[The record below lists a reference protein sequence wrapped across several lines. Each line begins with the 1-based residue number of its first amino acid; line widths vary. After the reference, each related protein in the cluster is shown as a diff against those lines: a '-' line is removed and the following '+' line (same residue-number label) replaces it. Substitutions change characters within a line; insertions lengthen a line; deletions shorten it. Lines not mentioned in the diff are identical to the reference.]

1 MIIGTL
7 AEKYDKIIIDS
18 PPVNTVT
25 DPVILSRIANGVLFV
40 IRAGETKRDTAQRAR
55 EQLSAAE
62 ATILG
67 GVLNSVDLDKDKYY
81 YYSYYYSKYYR
92 EGEKKKISKEPS
104 SVSYLKRKAAG

>member
-7 AEKYDKIIIDS
+7 AEKYDKILIDS

-25 DPVILSRIANGVLFV
+25 DPVILSRIANGVMFI
-40 IRAGETKRDTAQRAR
+40 IRAGETKRDVAQRAR

-92 EGEKKKISKEPS
+92 EGEKKRSSEKLSNVSSLERKIAS
-104 SVSYLKRKAAG
+104 